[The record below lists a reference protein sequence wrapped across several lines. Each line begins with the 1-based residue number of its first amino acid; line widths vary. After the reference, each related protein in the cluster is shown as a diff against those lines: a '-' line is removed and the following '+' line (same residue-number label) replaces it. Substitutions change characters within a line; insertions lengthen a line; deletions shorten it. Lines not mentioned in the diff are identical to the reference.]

1 MDFRLSKE
9 QEDIKKAAR
18 EFAGGE
24 FDPDV
29 ALELEKEGQYPFEI
43 LKRACELGFVGM
55 HIPEEYGGQE
65 LGILDNALVVEEF
78 CRQNSGIGMALA
90 LSVFGA
96 EMILRFGS
104 DDQREKYLP
113 PIIKGESSSSLAY
126 LEKDQGND
134 FTSFKTTATRN
145 GNGYLINGN
154 KSLVINGSLP
164 GPIIVLC
171 QLADNRRPGKQVALI
186 VEKHANGLVISPMG
200 GRVGMRMLPMAD
212 LTISALKAPH
222 ENLIGDEGQ
231 GQGQLVNFLNEM
243 NIEAAA
249 MATGIAQGAFDLG
262 LTYAKQREQFGR
274 KIGSFEAIRDRLADM
289 DTQIEVAR
297 LLTYRA
303 AWQFDNND
311 PNPKINYMAKMVS
324 AESALEVARD
334 SLHIFGGYG
343 YVVDNLIEQFYRDA
357 SMVDMIGIPGG
368 IDKSLIA
375 DQIIGKI

>member
-1 MDFRLSKE
+1 MDFRLNKE
-9 QEDIKKAAR
+9 QKDIQKAAR
-18 EFAGGE
+18 EFAQGE

-29 ALELEKEGQYPFEI
+29 VLELEKEGQYPFEI
-43 LKRACELGFVGM
+43 WKKASELGFIGM

-65 LGILDNALVVEEF
+65 LSMLDNVLVVEEF
-78 CRQNSGIGMALA
+78 CRQNSGIGMALV
-90 LSVFGA
+90 LSVFGS

-104 DDQREKYLP
+104 DDQRGKYLP
-113 PIIKGESSSSLAY
+113 SIAKGKSTSSLAY
-126 LEKDQGND
+126 LEKDQGKA
-134 FTSFKTTATRN
+134 FTSFMTIATKKN
-145 GNGYLINGN
+145 HGYLINGN
-154 KSLVINGSLP
+154 KSFVVNGPLP
-164 GPIIVLC
+164 GPMIVLC
-171 QLADNRRPGKQVALI
+171 QLADNGRPGEQVALI
-186 VEKHANGLVISPMG
+186 LDKDIEGLVATEMG

-212 LTISALKAPH
+212 LTISDLKVPH
-222 ENLIGDEGQ
+222 ESLIGEEGQ
-231 GQGQLVNFLNEM
+231 GQSQLMHFLNEM

-289 DTQIEVAR
+289 ATQIEVAR

-303 AWQFDNND
+303 AWHFDNND

-343 YVVDNLIEQFYRDA
+343 YVVENRIEQFYRDA
-357 SMVDMIGIPGG
+357 SMVDIIGMPGE